1 MLTERIFGR
10 KDMMVEKALDGL
22 ALRMNT
28 AASNLANVNT
38 PGYVRQD
45 VTFEEALA
53 EAYEQSPKHLPAFD
67 PTYTSPL
74 QTFQAK
80 VERQPGVQ
88 RVDGN
93 GITPEVEM
101 NRMVESAIAYNAL
114 VRQTGFSTLKTV
126 IQNSK

>member
-45 VTFEEALA
+45 VTFEDALA
-53 EAYEQSPKHLPAFD
+53 EAYEQSPKNLPAFD
-67 PTYTSPL
+67 PGYTSPL
-74 QTFQAK
+74 QTFQPQ
-80 VERQPGVQ
+80 VQRQQGVQ

-93 GITPEVEM
+93 GITPEIEM

>member
-45 VTFEEALA
+45 VTFEDALA
-53 EAYEQSPKHLPAFD
+53 EAYEQSPKNLPAFD
-67 PTYTSPL
+67 PGYTSPL
-74 QTFQAK
+74 QTFQPK

>member
-28 AASNLANVNT
+28 SASNLANVNT

-45 VTFEEALA
+45 VTFEDALA
-53 EAYEQSPKHLPAFD
+53 QAYEQSPKNLPAFD

-74 QTFQAK
+74 QNFQAQ
-80 VERQPGVQ
+80 VQRQPAVQ
-88 RVDGN
+88 RIDGN